1 MIDLCTIFEEF
12 SVAITITDLE
22 GTIIYMNEQS
32 AQVNAKGGGK
42 ALVGKQVRDCHTE
55 RSKNIIAQLFQGA
68 TNAYTIE
75 KKETHLSSSL
85 ERKRSD
91 KRPSRIF
98 HHPSRGRNAPLYT
111 KLSIRIT

>member
-12 SVAITITDLE
+12 SVAITITDLD

-55 RSKNIIAQLFQGA
+55 RSKNIIEQLFQGA

-75 KKETHLSSSL
+75 KKGVKKLIYQAPWKENGQIKGLVEFSIILPEGEMPHYI
-85 ERKRSD
+85 RS
-91 KRPSRIF
+91 
-98 HHPSRGRNAPLYT
+98 
-111 KLSIRIT
+111 